1 MDTLETP
8 SDSLKR
14 SMNKRLSLSAPFS
27 SVNAGLAA
35 SLGVRDI
42 AKHHDSRR
50 NTILL
55 PKDVAAHQRPAQDLI
70 SAEKSSRL
78 TGLKTLFR
86 SRKSQHL
93 RLESGSS
100 GLSGKPTIVVEE
112 GYNEDHTATGHLENQ
127 QSVGLQV
134 TQASDLLNGDAD
146 RKVSDKTVYS
156 LSSDLTS
163 VTVCHDPSKRTSMP
177 IALVDQDCLYHNPY
191 SDIQEASHSTAQSS
205 VNLEDLKGATSY
217 SSRQH
222 SSERSG
228 ASGMSTCPIR
238 TTEKPENPFTHTR
251 SYRSRGSSRQSSDF
265 AASLDDS
272 YALAQGD
279 RHAAIIA
286 FNELASR
293 LRLEP
298 LEVDETLGT
307 HGGAEWGQVSVS
319 DDIAAERSP
328 DSRQSHTATG
338 DDHPRRR
345 DKFYGRIRTMR
356 STLQLGSSDA
366 PRKRTLRRMRT
377 FASLSRR
384 SADMTSLKGKPL
396 EDLARLGGYNLL
408 SLPADFAPTKLR
420 LPVCFVAIITYLGCF
435 GRNPQCST
443 RILYPSQAIG
453 LLTSF
458 IAPTVRNVFVDAGD
472 PKLAARTYDYY
483 ANQVHSAEKQQDKI
497 QMTVASGTMPANV
510 VDPLNRDG
518 YSGDAIR
525 VLSVAWAFKAL
536 LSGLP
541 GGILGSGRLYRV
553 LVKICQGHLTSEPM
567 ERRRSCL
574 GGLSPRGYVKVKAM
588 SLAILALSDSMQLNL
603 ICGVF
608 GLSALLLHET
618 QRLIE
623 LERQGFRGSVCRA
636 SIGSGLLN
644 LDRLS
649 GVLAPLLTEREGE
662 ETHEDT
668 FRAIQREIEGQRVAA
683 MLIGSWRGVSRQLR
697 IWEHRGAIAHHHGF
711 SRTFSGSAEV

>member
-1 MDTLETP
+1 MDTLESTR
-8 SDSLKR
+8 DSLKR
-14 SMNKRLSLSAPFS
+14 SMDQRLSLSVPFS

-35 SLGVRDI
+35 SLGLRDI

-55 PKDVAAHQRPAQDLI
+55 PKDVAAPKRHALDL
-70 SAEKSSRL
+70 SSGDKGSKLNGFR
-78 TGLKTLFR
+78 TLFR

-100 GLSGKPTIVVEE
+100 GLSAKPIIVVEE
-112 GYNEDHTATGHLENQ
+112 GCNEDQSTATGHLENQ
-127 QSVGLQV
+127 QPVGLQV
-134 TQASDLLNGDAD
+134 TQSSDLLNGDAD

-163 VTVCHDPSKRTSMP
+163 VTVCHDPSKHKSMP
-177 IALVDQDCLYHNPY
+177 IALVDQDCLYHGPY
-191 SDIQEASHSTAQSS
+191 SDIQEASHSTTQSS
-205 VNLEDLKGATSY
+205 VNFEDLKGATSY

-222 SSERSG
+222 SSERSS
-228 ASGMSTCPIR
+228 ASVLSTCRNR
-238 TTEKPENPFTHTR
+238 TTEKPGNPFRQTR

-272 YALAQGD
+272 YALEQGD
-279 RHAAIIA
+279 RHAAVIA
-286 FNELASR
+286 FNELAGR

-298 LEVDETLGT
+298 LEVDDTLGA
-307 HGGAEWGQVSVS
+307 HGGAEWGQVS
-319 DDIAAERSP
+319 AERSP
-328 DSRQSHTATG
+328 DSRLSHTATG
-338 DDHPRRR
+338 DDPPRRR

-408 SLPADFAPTKLR
+408 TLPADFAPTKLK

-435 GRNPQCST
+435 
-443 RILYPSQAIG
+443 
-453 LLTSF
+453 
-458 IAPTVRNVFVDAGD
+458 APTVRNVFVDAGD

-483 ANQVHSAEKQQDKI
+483 ANQVHSVEKQQDKI
-497 QMTVASGTMPANV
+497 QMTVASGTIPADV

-518 YSGDAIR
+518 DSGDAIQ
-525 VLSVAWAFKAL
+525 VLSVAWAFKSL

-553 LVKICQGHLTSEPM
+553 LVQICQGHLTSEPV

-574 GGLSPRGYVKVKAM
+574 GGVSPRGYVKVKAM

-649 GVLAPLLTEREGE
+649 GVLAPLLTEGEGE
-662 ETHEDT
+662 ENPEDA
-668 FRAIQREIEGQRVAA
+668 FRAIQREIESQRVAA
-683 MLIGSWRGVSRQLR
+683 MLIGNWRGVSRQLR

>member
-1 MDTLETP
+1 MDTFEST
-8 SDSLKR
+8 SDSLKQ
-14 SMNKRLSLSAPFS
+14 SIDQRLSLSAPFS

-35 SLGVRDI
+35 SLGARDMAI
-42 AKHHDSRR
+42 QRKSRR
-50 NTILL
+50 NTVLL
-55 PKDVAAHQRPAQDLI
+55 PKDVAAPKRPVLDSY
-70 SAEKSSRL
+70 SAEKGSRL
-78 TGLKTLFR
+78 TGFKTLFG
-86 SRKSQHL
+86 SRKSQHF
-93 RLESGSS
+93 RLTSGSS
-100 GLSGKPTIVVEE
+100 GCSGQPTIVVEE
-112 GYNEDHTATGHLENQ
+112 GCDEDCSTPTDHQENQQ

-134 TQASDLLNGDAD
+134 TSSNDLLNGDAD

-163 VTVCHDPSKRTSMP
+163 VTVCHDPSKRKSMP
-177 IALVDQDCLYHNPY
+177 IALVDQDCLYHDPC
-191 SDIQEASHSTAQSS
+191 SDIQEASHSTHQSS
-205 VNLEDLKGATSY
+205 VNFDDLKAATTCST
-217 SSRQH
+217 RQH
-222 SSERSG
+222 SSECSG
-228 ASGMSTCPIR
+228 ASVLSAYPFR
-238 TTEKPENPFTHTR
+238 TTEKPENPFAQTR
-251 SYRSRGSSRQSSDF
+251 SYRSRRSSRQSSDF

-286 FNELASR
+286 YNELASR
-293 LRLEP
+293 MRLEP
-298 LEVDETLGT
+298 LEVDETLGA
-307 HGGAEWGQVSVS
+307 HGHAEWGQMS
-319 DDIAAERSP
+319 AERSP
-328 DSRQSHTATG
+328 DSRQSHPATG

-345 DKFYGRIRTMR
+345 DKFYGRLRTMR

-366 PRKRTLRRMRT
+366 PRKRTLRRIRT
-377 FASLSRR
+377 FASISRR
-384 SADMTSLKGKPL
+384 SSDMTSLKGKPL

-408 SLPADFAPTKLR
+408 TLPADFAPTKLR

-435 GRNPQCST
+435 
-443 RILYPSQAIG
+443 
-453 LLTSF
+453 
-458 IAPTVRNVFVDAGD
+458 APTVRNVFVDGGD

-483 ANQVHSAEKQQDKI
+483 ANQVYSAEKQHDKI

-518 YSGDAIR
+518 DSGDAIR

-553 LVKICQGHLTSEPM
+553 LVQICHGHLTSEPM

-574 GGLSPRGYVKVKAM
+574 GGLSPRGYVKVKAI
-588 SLAILALSDSMQLNL
+588 SLAILALSNSMQLNL

-623 LERQGFRGSVCRA
+623 LERQGYRGSVCRA

-662 ETHEDT
+662 ENQEDT
-668 FRAIQREIEGQRVAA
+668 FRAIEREIESQRVAA
-683 MLIGSWRGVSRQLR
+683 MLIASWRGVSRQLR

-711 SRTFSGSAEV
+711 SRTFSGSVGE

>member
-1 MDTLETP
+1 MDTLECTR
-8 SDSLKR
+8 DSLKR
-14 SMNKRLSLSAPFS
+14 SMDQRLSLSAPFPS
-27 SVNAGLAA
+27 ANAGLAA
-35 SLGVRDI
+35 SLGSRDI
-42 AKHHDSRR
+42 AKHHDNRR

-55 PKDVAAHQRPAQDLI
+55 PENVAAPKRPALNLGSGD
-70 SAEKSSRL
+70 KGSRL
-78 TGLKTLFR
+78 NGFRTLFR

-100 GLSGKPTIVVEE
+100 GLSGKPIIVVED
-112 GYNEDHTATGHLENQ
+112 GCKEDHSTDTGHEENQ

-134 TQASDLLNGDAD
+134 TQSSDLLTGDAD

-163 VTVCHDPSKRTSMP
+163 VTVCHDPSKHKSMP
-177 IALVDQDCLYHNPY
+177 IALVDQDCLHHDPY
-191 SDIQEASHSTAQSS
+191 SDIQEASHSTTQSS
-205 VNLEDLKGATSY
+205 VNLDDLKRATSY
-217 SSRQH
+217 SSRHH
-222 SSERSG
+222 SSERSS
-228 ASGMSTCPIR
+228 ASVLSTCR
-238 TTEKPENPFTHTR
+238 NRATEKPGNPFRQTR

-272 YALAQGD
+272 YALEQGD
-279 RHAAIIA
+279 RHAAVIA
-286 FNELASR
+286 FNELVGR

-298 LEVDETLGT
+298 LDVDDTLGA
-307 HGGAEWGQVSVS
+307 HGGAEWGQVS
-319 DDIAAERSP
+319 AERSP
-328 DSRQSHTATG
+328 DSRLSHTATR
-338 DDHPRRR
+338 DDPPRRR

-408 SLPADFAPTKLR
+408 TLPADFAPTKLR

-435 GRNPQCST
+435 
-443 RILYPSQAIG
+443 
-453 LLTSF
+453 
-458 IAPTVRNVFVDAGD
+458 APTVRNVFVDAGD

-483 ANQVHSAEKQQDKI
+483 ANQVHSVEKQQDKI
-497 QMTVASGTMPANV
+497 QMTVASGTIPADV

-518 YSGDAIR
+518 DSGDAIQ

-553 LVKICQGHLTSEPM
+553 LVQICQGHLTSEPV

-574 GGLSPRGYVKVKAM
+574 GGLSPRGYLKVKAM

-649 GVLAPLLTEREGE
+649 GVLAPLLTEGEGE
-662 ETHEDT
+662 ENPEDA
-668 FRAIQREIEGQRVAA
+668 FRAIQREIESQRVAA
-683 MLIGSWRGVSRQLR
+683 MLIGNWRGRITKDSRERLAGRRRCEDEAKLNQHGGVSWYRR
-697 IWEHRGAIAHHHGF
+697 EYF
-711 SRTFSGSAEV
+711 V

>member
-1 MDTLETP
+1 MP
-8 SDSLKR
+8 QSQR
-14 SMNKRLSLSAPFS
+14 ST
-27 SVNAGLAA
+27 G
-35 SLGVRDI
+35 DI
-42 AKHHDSRR
+42 
-50 NTILL
+50 
-55 PKDVAAHQRPAQDLI
+55 P
-70 SAEKSSRL
+70 
-78 TGLKTLFR
+78 
-86 SRKSQHL
+86 
-93 RLESGSS
+93 
-100 GLSGKPTIVVEE
+100 
-112 GYNEDHTATGHLENQ
+112 
-127 QSVGLQV
+127 
-134 TQASDLLNGDAD
+134 
-146 RKVSDKTVYS
+146 
-156 LSSDLTS
+156 
-163 VTVCHDPSKRTSMP
+163 
-177 IALVDQDCLYHNPY
+177 
-191 SDIQEASHSTAQSS
+191 DI
-205 VNLEDLKGATSY
+205 
-217 SSRQH
+217 
-222 SSERSG
+222 
-228 ASGMSTCPIR
+228 P
-238 TTEKPENPFTHTR
+238 
-251 SYRSRGSSRQSSDF
+251 
-265 AASLDDS
+265 
-272 YALAQGD
+272 
-279 RHAAIIA
+279 
-286 FNELASR
+286 
-293 LRLEP
+293 
-298 LEVDETLGT
+298 
-307 HGGAEWGQVSVS
+307 VS
-319 DDIAAERSP
+319 DDIVAERSP
-328 DSRQSHTATG
+328 DSRLSHTATG
-338 DDHPRRR
+338 DDPPRRR

-396 EDLARLGGYNLL
+396 EGLARLGGYNLL
-408 SLPADFAPTKLR
+408 TLPADFAPTKLK

-435 GRNPQCST
+435 GRNPPCST

-458 IAPTVRNVFVDAGD
+458 TAPTVRNVFVDAGD

-483 ANQVHSAEKQQDKI
+483 ANQVHSVEKQQDKI
-497 QMTVASGTMPANV
+497 QMTVASGTIPADV

-518 YSGDAIR
+518 DSGDAIQ
-525 VLSVAWAFKAL
+525 VLSVAWAFKSL

-553 LVKICQGHLTSEPM
+553 LVQICQGHLTSEPV

-574 GGLSPRGYVKVKAM
+574 GGVSPRGYVKVKAM

-649 GVLAPLLTEREGE
+649 GVLAPLLTEGEGE
-662 ETHEDT
+662 ENPEDA
-668 FRAIQREIEGQRVAA
+668 FRAIQREIESQRVAA
-683 MLIGSWRGVSRQLR
+683 MLIGNWRGVSRQLR

>member
-307 HGGAEWGQVSVS
+307 HGGAEWGQVS
-319 DDIAAERSP
+319 AERSP

-518 YSGDAIR
+518 DSGDAIR